1 MYIID
6 IIVGLNVGL
15 KLFEELGI
23 KDILAVKLYYCQY
36 IILKVEEKLKVLIQ
50 VITCIMRLYLSKK
63 VLCIGGSSRA
73 GKSTM
78 ADG

>member
-63 VLCIGGSSRA
+63 VLCIGGSSCS
-73 GKSTM
+73 GKNTV

>member
-6 IIVGLNVGL
+6 IIIGLNVGLNVGL

-50 VITCIMRLYLSKK
+50 VITCIMRLY
-63 VLCIGGSSRA
+63 
-73 GKSTM
+73 
-78 ADG
+78 